1 MGPWLLTGTVGRL
14 ELFPASKSLIIRRRS
29 YVKKKLDKIEILTSL
44 LPFFFFNIC
53 VCFGALKQDEDALWR
68 VLRIRNEKWKQIK
81 NMACSFKVQI
91 SLSEDYDKYA
101 KEVLKA
107 RRYLPPPALTEYK
120 WFYKEGKMRLLTK
133 GEKGKDYR
141 VSAIFDGKSY
151 FYYYYPPNDEE
162 SLTPSSVVISE
173 ESYPID
179 DNLDSCSF
187 LLYYLGLEMDG
198 KPLSEFLKDYELEIK
213 GKENIDGCLC
223 YVIEAIR
230 KMEVLLENGGKR
242 TIADKRI
249 LWIDADTGALHHYY
263 KLTEN
268 NEKLLSLEA
277 KELVSYSEYLPLP
290 TRVEVVLYS
299 TKEDFGKNVPLLKRE
314 VVIENI
320 DLSSSIPDPL
330 FSPLDLQN
338 GTRVID
344 ERTGRVYISGENLP
358 TDEDILDIAN
368 IARDFL
374 SGGKKLEEL
383 GQGGKNRKAEVYYC
397 GPNALLA
404 VCGILGVKT
413 SSKEI
418 AKLAGADEK
427 GFTSMA
433 GLKKAA
439 EALGLKA
446 EGVDIT
452 IDELRKSKKLA
463 IAFIPPDHY
472 IVVVG
477 FSDDKVVL
485 IDPPTMLGAFP
496 IFSLDT
502 IWDGRALLI
511 SKP

>member
-1 MGPWLLTGTVGRL
+1 MKGKLNQIGILISIFVSF
-14 ELFPASKSLIIRRRS
+14 LFYIS
-29 YVKKKLDKIEILTSL
+29 TS
-44 LPFFFFNIC
+44 
-53 VCFGALKQDEDALWR
+53 FGAGKYEDKDSLWR
-68 VLRIRNEKWKQIK
+68 VLQLRNEKWKQIK
-81 NMACSFKVQI
+81 NMECSFKVQI
-91 SLSEDYDKYA
+91 ALSEDYDKYA

-107 RRYLPPPALTEYK
+107 RLYLPPPALTEYK
-120 WFYKEGKMRLLTK
+120 WFYKEGKIRLLTK

-151 FYYYYPPNDEE
+151 FYYYYPPNDDE

-173 ESYPID
+173 ESYPLD

-187 LLYYLGLEMDG
+187 LLYYLGFEMDG

-223 YVIEAIR
+223 YVVEAIR
-230 KMEVLLENGGKR
+230 RMEVLLENGGKR

-249 LWIDADTGALHHYY
+249 LWIDTATGALHRYY

-268 NEKLLSLEA
+268 NEKLFSMEA
-277 KELVSYSEYLPLP
+277 KKFVDYTEQLSFP
-290 TRVEVVLYS
+290 TRVELILYS
-299 TKEDFGKNVPLLKRE
+299 TREDFGKNAPLLKRDI
-314 VVIENI
+314 VIEKI
-320 DLSSSIPDPL
+320 DLSSSIPDSL
-330 FSPLDLQN
+330 FSPLDVPN
-338 GTRVID
+338 GTKIID
-344 ERTGRVYISGENLP
+344 EIKGRIYAAGEKLP
-358 TDEDILDIAN
+358 TDEDILEIAN
-368 IARDFL
+368 KSRDFL
-374 SGGKKLEEL
+374 YGKVSVYEL
-383 GQGGKNRKAEVYYC
+383 SRGTVKGKAERYYS

-452 IDELRKSKKLA
+452 IDDLRKSKKLA
-463 IAFIPPDHY
+463 IVLIPPDHY

-485 IDPPTMLGAFP
+485 IDPPTTLGVVP
-496 IFSLDT
+496 IFNLDT
-502 IWDGRALLI
+502 LWNGKALLI